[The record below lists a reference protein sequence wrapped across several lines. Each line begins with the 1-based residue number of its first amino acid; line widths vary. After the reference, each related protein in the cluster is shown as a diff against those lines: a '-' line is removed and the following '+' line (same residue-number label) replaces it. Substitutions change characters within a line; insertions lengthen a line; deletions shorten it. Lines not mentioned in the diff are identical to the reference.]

1 MYYVISSCGGV
12 ITAMIEQLLTLVGTL
27 VGGGLLG
34 NLVANSK
41 HKNDD
46 KQEIINQLQ
55 EDRKYYS
62 EELEKRDVK
71 INALYDRFRELEQ
84 NLINVTREK
93 VQAEW
98 ERDQQQAKNE
108 ILIRE
113 KDALIVENKQL
124 KNRVDDL
131 ENRVEE
137 LEKEDI
143 DETK

>member
-1 MYYVISSCGGV
+1 M
-12 ITAMIEQLLTLVGTL
+12 ITAMIEQMITLVGTL

-34 NLVANSK
+34 HVVANSK
-41 HKNDD
+41 NKHDD

-71 INALYDRFRELEQ
+71 INELYDRFRELEQ

-98 ERDQQQAKNE
+98 ERDREQAKNE
-108 ILIRE
+108 VLIRE

-124 KNRVDDL
+124 KTRVDDL

-143 DETK
+143 DEIK

>member
-1 MYYVISSCGGV
+1 M

-108 ILIRE
+108 VLIRE

-124 KNRVDDL
+124 KIRVDDL

-143 DETK
+143 DEIK

>member
-1 MYYVISSCGGV
+1 M
-12 ITAMIEQLLTLVGTL
+12 TMIEQILTLVATL

-71 INALYDRFRELEQ
+71 INELYDRFRELEQ
-84 NLINVTREK
+84 NLIQVTREK

-98 ERDQQQAKNE
+98 ERDRELAKNE
-108 ILIRE
+108 LLIQE
-113 KDALIVENKQL
+113 KNALIAENKKL
-124 KNRVDDL
+124 KDRVDDL
-131 ENRVEE
+131 EQRVEE
-137 LEKEDI
+137 LEKEDMNEI
-143 DETK
+143 K

>member
-1 MYYVISSCGGV
+1 
-12 ITAMIEQLLTLVGTL
+12 MIEQLLTLAGTL

-34 NLVANSK
+34 HVVANSK

-98 ERDQQQAKNE
+98 ERDRELAKNE
-108 ILIRE
+108 ALTRE
-113 KDALIVENKQL
+113 KDALIVENEQL
-124 KNRVDDL
+124 KIRVDDL
-131 ENRVEE
+131 ETRVEE
-137 LEKEDI
+137 LEREDI
-143 DETK
+143 DEVK

>member
-1 MYYVISSCGGV
+1 
-12 ITAMIEQLLTLVGTL
+12 MIEQVITLVGTL

-34 NLVANSK
+34 HIVANSK

-62 EELEKRDVK
+62 EELEKRDIK
-71 INALYDRFRELEQ
+71 INELYERFRELEQ
-84 NLINVTREK
+84 TLIEVTREK

-98 ERDQQQAKNE
+98 ERDRVQVNNE
-108 ILIRE
+108 LLIQE

-124 KNRVDDL
+124 KIRIDDL
-131 ENRVEE
+131 EKRVEE
-137 LEKEDI
+137 LEKEEV
-143 DETK
+143 DEIK

>member
-1 MYYVISSCGGV
+1 MNFGGV
-12 ITAMIEQLLTLVGTL
+12 ITAMIEQIITLVGTL

-34 NLVANSK
+34 HVVANSK

-62 EELEKRDVK
+62 EELEKRDIK
-71 INALYDRFRELEQ
+71 INELYERFRELEQ
-84 NLINVTREK
+84 TLIEVTREK

-98 ERDQQQAKNE
+98 ERDRAQVNNE
-108 ILIRE
+108 LLIRE

-124 KNRVDDL
+124 KIRIDDL

-137 LEKEDI
+137 LEKEEV
-143 DETK
+143 DEIK

>member
-1 MYYVISSCGGV
+1 M
-12 ITAMIEQLLTLVGTL
+12 AMIEQVLTLVGTL

-41 HKNDD
+41 NKHDD

-98 ERDQQQAKNE
+98 ERDREQAKNE
-108 ILIRE
+108 VLTRE

-124 KNRVDDL
+124 KIRVDDL
-131 ENRVEE
+131 ETRVEE

-143 DETK
+143 DEIK

>member
-1 MYYVISSCGGV
+1 MYYVTSNFGGV
-12 ITAMIEQLLTLVGTL
+12 ITAMIEQVLTLVGTL

-41 HKNDD
+41 NKHDD

-84 NLINVTREK
+84 SLINVTREK
-93 VQAEW
+93 AQAEW
-98 ERDQQQAKNE
+98 ERDREQAKNE
-108 ILIRE
+108 ILMKE
-113 KDALIVENKQL
+113 KDALIIENKQL
-124 KNRVDDL
+124 KIRVDDL
-131 ENRVEE
+131 EGRVEE

-143 DETK
+143 DEIK

>member
-1 MYYVISSCGGV
+1 M
-12 ITAMIEQLLTLVGTL
+12 AMIEQVLTLVGTL

-108 ILIRE
+108 VLIRE

-124 KNRVDDL
+124 KIRVDDL

-143 DETK
+143 DEIK

>member
-1 MYYVISSCGGV
+1 M
-12 ITAMIEQLLTLVGTL
+12 AMIEQLLTLVGTL

-41 HKNDD
+41 NKHDD

-71 INALYDRFRELEQ
+71 INELYDRFRELEQ

-98 ERDQQQAKNE
+98 ERDQEQAKNE
-108 ILIRE
+108 LLIRE

-124 KNRVDDL
+124 KTRVDDL
-131 ENRVEE
+131 ETRVEE

-143 DETK
+143 NEVK

>member
-1 MYYVISSCGGV
+1 M
-12 ITAMIEQLLTLVGTL
+12 TMIEQLLTLAGTL

-34 NLVANSK
+34 HVVANSK

-71 INALYDRFRELEQ
+71 INELYDRFRNLEQ
-84 NLINVTREK
+84 ELIRTTREK

-98 ERDQQQAKNE
+98 ERDRELAKNE
-108 ILIRE
+108 ILTRE
-113 KDALIVENKQL
+113 KDALIVENERL
-124 KNRVDDL
+124 KTRVDDL
-131 ENRVEE
+131 EERVEE
-137 LEKEDI
+137 LEKEEI
-143 DETK
+143 

>member
-1 MYYVISSCGGV
+1 M
-12 ITAMIEQLLTLVGTL
+12 AMIEQLLTLVGTL

-41 HKNDD
+41 NKHDD

-71 INALYDRFRELEQ
+71 INELYDRFRELEK
-84 NLINVTREK
+84 NLIQVTREK

-98 ERDQQQAKNE
+98 ERDQEQAKNE
-108 ILIRE
+108 VLTRE

-124 KNRVDDL
+124 KIRVDDL

-137 LEKEDI
+137 LEKEDV
-143 DETK
+143 DEIK

>member
-1 MYYVISSCGGV
+1 M
-12 ITAMIEQLLTLVGTL
+12 TMIEQLLTLVGTL

-34 NLVANSK
+34 HVVANSK

-71 INALYDRFRELEQ
+71 INELYDRFRELEQ

-98 ERDQQQAKNE
+98 ERDREQA
-108 ILIRE
+108 I
-113 KDALIVENKQL
+113 
-124 KNRVDDL
+124 
-131 ENRVEE
+131 
-137 LEKEDI
+137 
-143 DETK
+143 

>member
-1 MYYVISSCGGV
+1 M
-12 ITAMIEQLLTLVGTL
+12 AMIEQLLTLVGTL

-71 INALYDRFRELEQ
+71 INELYDRFRNLEQ
-84 NLINVTREK
+84 DLIRVTREK

-98 ERDQQQAKNE
+98 ERDQEQAKNE
-108 ILIRE
+108 LLTRE
-113 KDALIVENKQL
+113 KDALIVENERL
-124 KNRVDDL
+124 RIRVDDL
-131 ENRVEE
+131 EDRVEE

>member
-1 MYYVISSCGGV
+1 M
-12 ITAMIEQLLTLVGTL
+12 TMIEQLLTLVGTL

-34 NLVANSK
+34 HVVANGK

-71 INALYDRFRELEQ
+71 INELYDRFRDLEQ

-98 ERDQQQAKNE
+98 ERDREQAKNE
-108 ILIRE
+108 VLTRE
-113 KDALIVENKQL
+113 KDALIVENEQL
-124 KNRVDDL
+124 KIRVDDL
-131 ENRVEE
+131 ETRVEE
-137 LEKEDI
+137 LEKEEEDI
-143 DETK
+143 DEVK

>member
-1 MYYVISSCGGV
+1 MNFGGV
-12 ITAMIEQLLTLVGTL
+12 ITAMIEQIITLVGTL

-34 NLVANSK
+34 HVVANSK

-62 EELEKRDVK
+62 EELEKRDIK
-71 INALYDRFRELEQ
+71 INELYERFRELEQ
-84 NLINVTREK
+84 TLIEVTREK

-98 ERDQQQAKNE
+98 ERDRVQVNNE
-108 ILIRE
+108 LLIRE

-124 KNRVDDL
+124 KIRIDDL

-137 LEKEDI
+137 LEKEDVNEI
-143 DETK
+143 K

>member
-1 MYYVISSCGGV
+1 M
-12 ITAMIEQLLTLVGTL
+12 
-27 VGGGLLG
+27 LG
-34 NLVANSK
+34 HVVANSK

-71 INALYDRFRELEQ
+71 INELYDRFRELEQ
-84 NLINVTREK
+84 SLINVTREK

-98 ERDQQQAKNE
+98 ERDRELAKNE
-108 ILIRE
+108 VLIRE
-113 KDALIVENKQL
+113 KDALIVENEQL

-137 LEKEDI
+137 LEKE
-143 DETK
+143 

>member
-1 MYYVISSCGGV
+1 
-12 ITAMIEQLLTLVGTL
+12 MIEQLLTLVGTL

-41 HKNDD
+41 NKHDD

-84 NLINVTREK
+84 SLINVTREK
-93 VQAEW
+93 AQAEW
-98 ERDQQQAKNE
+98 ERDREQAKNE
-108 ILIRE
+108 ILTRE

-124 KNRVDDL
+124 KIRVDDL

-137 LEKEDI
+137 LEKEDV
-143 DETK
+143 DEVK

>member
-1 MYYVISSCGGV
+1 M
-12 ITAMIEQLLTLVGTL
+12 TMIEQLLTLVGTL

-34 NLVANSK
+34 HVVANSK

-71 INALYDRFRELEQ
+71 INELYDRFRILEQ
-84 NLINVTREK
+84 DLIQVTREK

-98 ERDQQQAKNE
+98 ERDRELVKNE

-113 KDALIVENKQL
+113 KDALIVENEQL
-124 KNRVDDL
+124 KGRVDDL
-131 ENRVEE
+131 EARVEE
-137 LEKEDI
+137 LEKE
-143 DETK
+143 

>member
-1 MYYVISSCGGV
+1 M
-12 ITAMIEQLLTLVGTL
+12 ITAMFEQVLTLVGTL

-41 HKNDD
+41 NKHDD

-84 NLINVTREK
+84 SLINVTREK
-93 VQAEW
+93 AQAEW
-98 ERDQQQAKNE
+98 ERDREQAKNE

-124 KNRVDDL
+124 KIRVDDL
-131 ENRVEE
+131 ETRVEE
-137 LEKEDI
+137 LEREDI
-143 DETK
+143 DEVK

>member
-1 MYYVISSCGGV
+1 M
-12 ITAMIEQLLTLVGTL
+12 AMIEQLLTLVGTL

-41 HKNDD
+41 NKHDD

-71 INALYDRFRELEQ
+71 INELYDRFRELEQ

-108 ILIRE
+108 ILTRE

-137 LEKEDI
+137 LEKEGI
-143 DETK
+143 DEIK

>member
-1 MYYVISSCGGV
+1 
-12 ITAMIEQLLTLVGTL
+12 MIEQLLTLVGTL

-84 NLINVTREK
+84 SLIQVTREK

-98 ERDQQQAKNE
+98 ERDREQAKNE
-108 ILIRE
+108 VLTRE
-113 KDALIVENKQL
+113 NDALIVENKQL
-124 KNRVDDL
+124 KVRVDDL

-137 LEKEDI
+137 LEKEDV
-143 DETK
+143 DEVK

>member
-1 MYYVISSCGGV
+1 MLFRS
-12 ITAMIEQLLTLVGTL
+12 
-27 VGGGLLG
+27 
-34 NLVANSK
+34 
-41 HKNDD
+41 DD

-84 NLINVTREK
+84 NLIQVTREK

-98 ERDQQQAKNE
+98 ERDREQAKNE
-108 ILIRE
+108 VLIRE
-113 KDALIVENKQL
+113 KDALIVENEQL

-131 ENRVEE
+131 ETRVEE
-137 LEKEDI
+137 LEKEGI
-143 DETK
+143 NETE

>member
-1 MYYVISSCGGV
+1 M
-12 ITAMIEQLLTLVGTL
+12 AMIEQVLTLVGTL

-98 ERDQQQAKNE
+98 ERDREQAKNE
-108 ILIRE
+108 VLTRE

-124 KNRVDDL
+124 KIRVDDL
-131 ENRVEE
+131 ETRVEE

-143 DETK
+143 DEAK

>member
-1 MYYVISSCGGV
+1 M
-12 ITAMIEQLLTLVGTL
+12 AMIEQVLTLVGTL

-98 ERDQQQAKNE
+98 ERDREQAKNE
-108 ILIRE
+108 VLTRE

>member
-1 MYYVISSCGGV
+1 M
-12 ITAMIEQLLTLVGTL
+12 TMIEQLLTLVGTL

-34 NLVANSK
+34 HVVASSK
-41 HKNDD
+41 NKHDD

-71 INALYDRFRELEQ
+71 INELYDRFRELEQ
-84 NLINVTREK
+84 NLIQVTREK

-98 ERDQQQAKNE
+98 ERDKELAKNE
-108 ILIRE
+108 SLTRE
-113 KDALIVENKQL
+113 KEALIVENKQL
-124 KNRVDDL
+124 KIRVDDL
-131 ENRVEE
+131 ETRVEE

-143 DETK
+143 DEIK

>member
-1 MYYVISSCGGV
+1 
-12 ITAMIEQLLTLVGTL
+12 MIEQVLTLVGTL

-46 KQEIINQLQ
+46 KQELINQLQ

-71 INALYDRFRELEQ
+71 INELYDRFRELEQ
-84 NLINVTREK
+84 SLIETTREK

-98 ERDQQQAKNE
+98 ERDREQAKNE
-108 ILIRE
+108 VLIRE
-113 KDALIVENKQL
+113 KDALIVENKRL
-124 KNRVDDL
+124 KIRVDDL
-131 ENRVEE
+131 EDRVEE
-137 LEKEDI
+137 LEKE
-143 DETK
+143 

>member
-1 MYYVISSCGGV
+1 
-12 ITAMIEQLLTLVGTL
+12 MIEQIITLVGTL

-34 NLVANSK
+34 HVVANSK

-62 EELEKRDVK
+62 EELEKRDIK
-71 INALYDRFRELEQ
+71 INELYERFRELEQ
-84 NLINVTREK
+84 TLIEVTREK

-98 ERDQQQAKNE
+98 ERDRVQVNNE
-108 ILIRE
+108 LLIRE

-124 KNRVDDL
+124 KIRIDDL

-137 LEKEDI
+137 LEKEDVNEI
-143 DETK
+143 K

>member
-1 MYYVISSCGGV
+1 
-12 ITAMIEQLLTLVGTL
+12 MIEQVLTLAGTL

-98 ERDQQQAKNE
+98 ERDREQAKNE
-108 ILIRE
+108 VLTRE

-137 LEKEDI
+137 LEKEGI
-143 DETK
+143 NETK